1 MFLLLIRSDV
11 DGIEKAKEYIKAQ
24 FVTKEMGRP
33 RYFLEIE
40 IALSK
45 HEVVLFQ
52 RKYIFEF
59 TIGESTT

>member
-1 MFLLLIRSDV
+1 VILDVFVDDILLIRSDV

-40 IALSK
+40 LLTVNM
-45 HEVVLFQ
+45 E
-52 RKYIFEF
+52 
-59 TIGESTT
+59 